1 MDESNPGI
9 KMSGFFKDIP
19 EPFKHQVKSTKRQL
33 EDKRIFDTSDPGT
46 GKTRSALDAFSARVE
61 QGLSKKCLVLAP
73 KSILQPAW
81 GDDIKKF
88 TPELSYSIATAQ
100 NRLKAFQKDVNIYI
114 TNHDAVKWLIE
125 NEKLLPEFDT
135 IIIDE
140 LTAYKHHTSQRSK
153 AIRKLVKK
161 FTYRVGLTGT
171 PNPNSI
177 TDIHHQMLLLDDGE
191 RLGTSFWK
199 FRASVCEPVQVGPG
213 KEMIQWVDKDG
224 AEEAVADLI
233 EDMTIRNKF
242 EECIDIPSHS
252 IRTIRFDLTPAHKK
266 QYEELRLTS
275 ILELKSGDI
284 SAIHAGSVANK
295 LLQLTSGA
303 LYDNDRVGRQVASER
318 YELIIELLKQRKH
331 SIVAFNWHHQKDA
344 LVKLASKAGL
354 KYAII
359 DGTTPDKARI
369 EAVSEFQ
376 AGRLNVIFAHPQSA
390 GHGLTLTKGTTTIW
404 ASPTYNAE
412 HYEQFNRRIYRAG
425 QTQKTETILIAA
437 KNTIDEEVYE
447 KLNGKLDKM
456 TNLLG
461 LLKDQQEP

>member
-1 MDESNPGI
+1 
-9 KMSGFFKDIP
+9 MSGFFKEIP
-19 EPFKHQVKSTKRQL
+19 EPYEHQKRSTEFQIKNERV
-33 EDKRIFDTSDPGT
+33 FDTSDPGV
-46 GKTRSALDAFSARVE
+46 GKTRAALDAYNHRVKKGE
-61 QGLSKKCLVLAP
+61 AGKCLVLAP

-88 TPELSYSIATAQ
+88 TPNLKYSIATAL
-100 NRLKAFQKDVNIYI
+100 NRAKAFEKEADIYI
-114 TNHDAVKWLIE
+114 TNHDAVKWLLE
-125 NEKLLPEFDT
+125 HEEVLEGFDT

-161 FTYRVGLTGT
+161 FKYRVGLTGT

-177 TDIHHQMLLLDDGE
+177 TDIHHQVLLLDEGD

-199 FRASVCEPVQVGPG
+199 FRASVCEPIQVGPG
-213 KEMIQWVDKDG
+213 KEMLQWVDKEG

-233 EDMTIRNKF
+233 EDITIRNKF
-242 EECIDIPSHS
+242 EECIDIPTHS
-252 IRTIRFDLTPAHKK
+252 IRTIEFDLTGKHRAK
-266 QYEELRLTS
+266 YEELRLTS
-275 ILELKSGDI
+275 MLELKSGDI
-284 SAIHAGSVANK
+284 SAVHAGTVANK

-303 LYDNDRVGRQVASER
+303 LYDNDKNSRVIASER

-331 SIVAFNWHHQKDA
+331 SIVAFNWHHQKDE
-344 LVKLASKAGL
+344 LLKLAKKAGL
-354 KYAII
+354 TFAVI

-437 KNTIDEEVYE
+437 RNTIDEEVYK
-447 KLNGKLDKM
+447 KLNGKLEKM
-456 TNLLG
+456 TNLLE
-461 LLKDQQEP
+461 LLKDQQKE

>member
-1 MDESNPGI
+1 
-9 KMSGFFKDIP
+9 MSGFFKEIP
-19 EPFKHQVKSTKRQL
+19 EPFEHQTQSTKRQI
-33 EDKRIFDTSDPGT
+33 EDERIFDTSDPGT
-46 GKTRSALDAFSARVE
+46 GKTRSALDAFNHRVQ
-61 QGLSKKCLVLAP
+61 QGLSSKCLVLAP

-81 GDDIKKF
+81 GNDIKKF
-88 TPELSYSIATAQ
+88 TPELTYSIATAT
-100 NRLKAFQKDVNIYI
+100 NRAKAFDKDVNIYI
-114 TNHDAVKWLIE
+114 TNHDAVKWLLE
-125 NEKLLPEFDT
+125 HQEVLKDFDT

-161 FTYRVGLTGT
+161 FKYRVGLTGT

-177 TDIHHQMLLLDDGE
+177 TDLHHQVLLIDDGD

-199 FRASVCEPVQVGPG
+199 FRASVCEPIQVGPANN
-213 KEMIQWVDKDG
+213 MLQWVDKEG

-233 EDMTIRNKF
+233 EDITIRNKF
-242 EECIDIPSHS
+242 EECIDIPPHS
-252 IRTIRFDLTPAHKK
+252 IRTIEFELGPGHKLA
-266 QYEELRLTS
+266 YEQLRLTS

-284 SAIHAGSVANK
+284 SAIHAGTVANK

-303 LYDNDRVGRQVASER
+303 LYDNDKIARVLASER
-318 YELIIELLKQRKH
+318 YELVIELLKQRQH
-331 SIVAFNWHHQKDA
+331 SIVAFNWHHQKDE
-344 LVKLASKAGL
+344 LVKLAKKAGL
-354 KYAII
+354 TYAVI
-359 DGTTPDKARI
+359 DGTVSDKDRI

-404 ASPTYNAE
+404 ISPTYNAE

-437 KNTIDEEVYE
+437 KNTIDEEVYK
-447 KLNGKLDKM
+447 KLNGKLEKM

-461 LLKDQQEP
+461 LLKDQQE

>member
-1 MDESNPGI
+1 
-9 KMSGFFKDIP
+9 MSGFFKEIP
-19 EPFKHQVKSTKRQL
+19 EPFEHQAHSTKRQI
-33 EDKRIFDTSDPGT
+33 ESERVFDTSDPGT
-46 GKTRSALDAFSARVE
+46 GKTRAALDAFNHRVQ

-81 GDDIKKF
+81 GNDIKKF
-88 TPELSYSIATAQ
+88 TPELTYSIATAQ
-100 NRLKAFQKDVNIYI
+100 NRAKAFETEADIYI
-114 TNHDAVKWLIE
+114 TNHDAVKWLLE
-125 NEKLLPEFDT
+125 HQKVLDEFDT

-161 FTYRVGLTGT
+161 FKYRVGLTGT

-177 TDIHHQMLLLDDGE
+177 TDIHHQVLLIDDGE

-199 FRASVCEPVQVGPG
+199 FRASVCEPIQVGPG
-213 KEMIQWVDKDG
+213 KEMLQWVDKEG

-233 EDMTIRNKF
+233 EDITIRNKF

-252 IRTIRFDLTPAHKK
+252 VRTVEFNLTKAHQLK
-266 QYEELRLTS
+266 YEELRLTS
-275 ILELKSGDI
+275 ILELESGDI
-284 SAIHAGSVANK
+284 SAVHAGTVANK

-303 LYDNDRVGRQVASER
+303 LYDNDKTSRVIASER
-318 YELIIELLKQRKH
+318 YELIIELLKQRQH
-331 SIVAFNWHHQKDA
+331 SVVAFNWHHQKDE
-344 LVKLASKAGL
+344 LTKLADKAGL
-354 KYAII
+354 TYAVI
-359 DGTTPDKARI
+359 DGSASDKERI
-369 EAVSEFQ
+369 EAVAEFQ

-437 KNTIDEEVYE
+437 KNTIDEEVYK
-447 KLNGKLDKM
+447 KLNGKLEKM

-461 LLKDQQEP
+461 LLKDQQE